1 MEQLIYD
8 LMTTIGTEMADTVR
22 TIDEDC
28 GQLEAVQ
35 TDEDQYPVAF
45 PCVLIG
51 TPDVQWESLK
61 GGAQRG
67 RASLTVRMAFD
78 CYDDTHLYS
87 GTEQAAA
94 ERLHTASRLNR
105 LLHGRV
111 PDGCCSPLLRRR
123 SRQYSLPHGIKVYE
137 AEYSVGVVD
146 GADAEGGGGE
156 GTG

>member
-51 TPDVQWESLK
+51 TPDVQWECLK